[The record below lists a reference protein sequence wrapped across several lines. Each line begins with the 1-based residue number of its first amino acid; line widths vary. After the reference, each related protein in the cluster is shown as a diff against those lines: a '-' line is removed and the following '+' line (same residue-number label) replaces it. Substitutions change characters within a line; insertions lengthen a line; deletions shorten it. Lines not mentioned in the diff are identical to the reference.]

1 MISAPPHRPT
11 LDEIAEAAIGTCF
24 QTGDCWRF
32 DFVSFTAGKPI
43 AGAKIGLARVCRR
56 LMPSHVARLAAGY

>member
-11 LDEIAEAAIGTCF
+11 LDEIAEAR
-24 QTGDCWRF
+24 DRYLLPNRRCWRF

>member
-11 LDEIAEAAIGTCF
+11 LGEIAEAR
-24 QTGDCWRF
+24 DRYLLPNSYCWRF

-43 AGAKIGLARVCRR
+43 AGAEIGIAGLCRR
-56 LMPSHVARLAAGY
+56 LMPSHVARQATGY